1 MDLASNPE
9 TASRLCRDA
18 HARLL
23 RTTMGLAADD
33 FRMPSLL
40 PGWTVGHVLT
50 HLARNADAH
59 ARRLAGTLSGQDV
72 PKYRNGED
80 QRADE
85 IETGAFRPADQI
97 TDDLESSVYQL
108 EEVFSRCSAAGWPNG
123 HFLGGSD
130 YGADA
135 CPAHR
140 LREVEM
146 HHSDLGR
153 GYSPLDWPEEYVAWE
168 LPGLLATVPERL
180 TAPGRRQ
187 LMAWLAGRGP
197 LVASTTLSEW

>member
-1 MDLASNPE
+1 MARSPE
-9 TASRLCRDA
+9 EASRLVREA
-18 HARLL
+18 HARL
-23 RTTMGLAADD
+23 RRSTEGLTDSD
-33 FRMPSLL
+33 VREPSLL

-59 ARRLAGTLSGQDV
+59 ARRLAGTLAGRDV
-72 PKYRNGED
+72 PKYENGED
-80 QRADE
+80 QRGDEIEAGAHRPADE
-85 IETGAFRPADQI
+85 ITG
-97 TDDLESSVYQL
+97 DLDASIVHL
-108 EEVFSRCSAAGWPNG
+108 EEVFDRCSAAGWPNG
-123 HFLGGSD
+123 DFAGGGE
-130 YGADA
+130 YRAEE

-146 HHSDLGR
+146 HHSDLGLA
-153 GYSPLDWPEEYVAWE
+153 YSPLDWPEEYVAWE

-197 LVASTTLSEW
+197 LVASTKLADW